1 MHFFQV
7 INDFHHFSEESGE
20 SITGSVV
27 GINTTK
33 FLNEMFLSV
42 FDL

>member
-27 GINTTK
+27 GINATK